1 MIAKIPK
8 TWKNFLLGGLW
19 WNETFLEKMH
29 VLKNWILWAGAHVN
43 KDNIDFIE
51 LSIKSVSWNSVEK
64 PLLDFA
70 FLSKVPTKKRAT
82 FERNMDQM
90 PFFCVKWILDIYA
103 LFSN

>member
-1 MIAKIPK
+1 M
-8 TWKNFLLGGLW
+8 
-19 WNETFLEKMH
+19 
-29 VLKNWILWAGAHVN
+29 N

-90 PFFCVKWILDIYA
+90 PFFLCKMDSRYLCTLLELAQKLTKQRLLYI
-103 LFSN
+103 